1 MKTFN
6 YEDHL
11 GEIHEITKAGELVD
25 KCGEWN
31 HNQSKDV
38 LGAAK
43 AHLKGFRDI
52 GHIFGGSFTASIK
65 KGTANKAFDQK
76 ALLQL
81 LRDYDVPENEIEEC
95 RNTGFKANSISFAKK

>member
-6 YEDHL
+6 YKDHL
-11 GEIHEITKAGELVD
+11 GKIHAITKSGELVD

-31 HNQSKDV
+31 HYQSKDV

-43 AHLKGFRDI
+43 THLKGFREI
-52 GHIFGGSFTASIK
+52 GHIFGESFTASIK
-65 KGTANKAFDQK
+65 KGAANNTFDQK

>member
-6 YEDHL
+6 YTDHL
-11 GEIHEITKAGELVD
+11 GEIHAITKSGELVD

-31 HNQSKDV
+31 HYQSKEV

-43 AHLKGFRDI
+43 THLKGFREI
-52 GHIFGGSFTASIK
+52 GQIFGDNFTALVK
-65 KGTANKAFDQK
+65 TGAANTAFDQK
-76 ALLQL
+76 KLLKL